1 MSIIQQYAIYY
12 PYIAFGVICLL
23 LLIQLYYIIFV
34 YGKLSLHKVR
44 SYQEQDQFDPISVII
59 CAHNEQKNL
68 QQFLTSILEQDYPQF
83 EVIVVND
90 YSTDE
95 TKWVLKDFQEKY
107 ENLKIVDIKEHI
119 RLKHGK
125 KFAVT
130 LGIKS
135 AIYEKLVFTDADC
148 NPNSNNWLKETAGAL
163 SQPNK
168 EIVIGYSPYF
178 KYKGFLNKLIRF
190 ETTHTAMSYLS
201 YALKKDAYM
210 AVGRNMGYTK
220 KLFFSKKGFAS
231 HMHIKSG
238 DDDLFVNEN
247 ATKKNVALSIHPDAI
262 VYSEPKTTWKTYYKQ
277 KARHSGASVIYKKR
291 HQRMLGTQLITSFL
305 FYCALILTAII
316 FPHYWYIP
324 LAAYL
329 IRLITQILV
338 FRSIYRK
345 LAVFDLI
352 WWLPLLDIIY
362 YFYICINGLFNRKK
376 KSISWK

>member
-1 MSIIQQYAIYY
+1 MNIVQQYAFYY
-12 PYIAFGVICLL
+12 PYIAFGIIGLL
-23 LLIQLYYIIFV
+23 LLIQLYYIIIV
-34 YGKLSLHKVR
+34 YGKLSRHKVH

-68 QQFLTSILEQDYPQF
+68 KQFLASILEQDYPQF

-95 TKWVLKDFQEKY
+95 TKWILKEYQSQYD
-107 ENLKIVDIKEHI
+107 NLRIVDIKEHI

-148 NPNSNNWLKETAGAL
+148 NPNSSNWLKEIAGAL
-163 SQPNK
+163 NQPDT

-201 YALKKDAYM
+201 YAIKKDSYM
-210 AVGRNMGYTK
+210 AVGRNMAYTK
-220 KLFFSKKGFAS
+220 TLFFSKKGFAS

-247 ATKKNVALSIHPDAI
+247 ATKKNVAISIHEDAI
-262 VYSEPKTTWKTYYKQ
+262 VYSEPKTTWKSYYKQ

-291 HQRMLGTQLITSFL
+291 HQRMLGMQLITSFL
-305 FYCALILTAII
+305 FYFTIILTAII
-316 FPHYWYIP
+316 FPNYWYVP
-324 LAAYL
+324 VAAYL
-329 IRLITQILV
+329 IRLLAQLIV
-338 FRSIYRK
+338 FRAIYKK
-345 LAVFDLI
+345 LAVSDLI

-376 KSISWK
+376 KSLSWK

>member
-1 MSIIQQYAIYY
+1 MTIVQQYALYY
-12 PYIAFGVICLL
+12 PYIAFGIIALL
-23 LLIQLYYIIFV
+23 LLFQLYYIIVV
-34 YGKLSLHKVR
+34 YGKLSRHQVQ
-44 SYQEQDQFDPISVII
+44 SYEQQETVDPISVII
-59 CAHNEQKNL
+59 CAHNEQENL
-68 QQFLTSILEQDYPQF
+68 KQFLTSILEQDYPDF

-95 TKWVLKDFQEKY
+95 TRWVLKDFESKY
-107 ENLKIVDIKEHI
+107 KHLRVVDIKEHI

-125 KFAVT
+125 KFAVS

-135 AIYEKLVFTDADC
+135 AKHEKLVFTDADC

-163 SQPNK
+163 SQPDK

-178 KYKGFLNKLIRF
+178 KYNGFLNKLIRF

-220 KLFFSKKGFAS
+220 SLFFRNKGFAS

-238 DDDLFVNEN
+238 DDDLFVNQN
-247 ATKKNVALSIHPDAI
+247 ATKSNTIISIHPDAI
-262 VYSEPKTTWKTYYKQ
+262 VYSEPKTTWKSYYKQ
-277 KARHSGASVIYKKR
+277 KARHSGASVIYKKK
-291 HQRMLGTQLITSFL
+291 HQRMLGIQLITSFM
-305 FYCALILTAII
+305 FYCAIIITAIL
-316 FPHYWYIP
+316 FPNYWYVP
-324 LAAYL
+324 VAAYL
-329 IRLITQILV
+329 IRLLAQLIT
-338 FRSIYRK
+338 FSSIYKK

-362 YFYICINGLFNRKK
+362 YFYICTNGLFNRKK